1 MCRWVG
7 RWWESVLVVV
17 FVVCVVHAAMIQKR
31 RKTALVE
38 GDILIG
44 ALFSVHHQP
53 KQKSAFTLTC
63 GEIREQ
69 YGIQR
74 VEAAFMTI
82 DKINNDSQLLP
93 NITLGVE
100 IRDSCWY
107 SSIALEQS
115 IEFIRD
121 SLASPIGST
130 NSTQRPDA
138 CKSTTTSKRLVGVV
152 GPGSSDVTIQVQN
165 LLQLFGIPQVGYS
178 ATSRDLSD
186 KSRFSYFMR
195 VVPSD
200 YYQAQVMVDI
210 VRHYNWT
217 YVSAVHTDGNYGQSG
232 MTAFRELAESNNICI
247 AKEDSVLSNAEDEAF
262 DMVIEQLREDQRA
275 NVVVCFCEGMTVRNL
290 LLAAQR
296 NNVTSRFLF
305 IGSDGWADRSD
316 VVAGLEEAAV
326 GGLSI
331 KINSSYVAEFDDHY
345 FQLHPETNDR
355 NPWFREFWQNR
366 FNCSLPGQEE
376 IVSLPRCSGEESLRK
391 GYKQDTKMA
400 FVMKAIYTMAWG
412 LHNMQRDLCPGT
424 QGLCDAMLPINGSLY
439 REYLMNVTFT
449 YMNESVT
456 FDLRGDPPGRYDI
469 MNYQR
474 LENGSFDYIPIGT
487 WDNGTLVVHEEL
499 VIFNST
505 DGLPPTSVCSEPCSY
520 NEFKSFVGTGD
531 DTQRC
536 CWICT
541 ACDPEEYLKN
551 ETACEKCQPGYWPNL
566 NKTGCDAI
574 PVKHIMWGDTESI
587 VALSLASLGFMATC
601 FSMVVFFKYNH
612 TPVVKAS
619 TRELSYIIFVGM
631 MVSYCATLPLL
642 ARPSTLS
649 CAVSRVMP
657 GLSFAMIYAALV
669 TKTNRIARIL
679 AGNKKI
685 MMRKPRFMS
694 ATAQVIITCIL
705 ISIEVGIITTMLIL
719 DPADVKHI
727 YPRPEEVKLVCNTS
741 PRGIIAP
748 MGWDFFLIAMCTVY
762 AIKTRNLPENF
773 NEAKFIGFSM
783 YTTCVIWMAW
793 VPIYFGSDHKIICM
807 SMCTSLSALVT
818 LVLLFFPKLYI
829 ILFRPEKNDRS
840 AFKTATTV
848 RCHIGSS
855 SKASLSRPSDPSPSA
870 AIESMYVGSAML
882 GFGQPQLSLMQRI
895 RSSLGM
901 PFIPPLG
908 ILPRDPNPRSLL
920 RREISVWSDASGSVG
935 TAGGT
940 NSNTRDMMLRRAYG
954 SQLDLTGGDGLW
966 TREERSC
973 QTTDDLLDPLIP
985 RLRRRV
991 ARAVRENEIDVCEG
1005 REFFSITHNWMNSQA
1020 EAARTAMLG
1029 NDSQRSSEADDR
1041 PTTIIREDLVLEDR
1055 ESRIKEPMTT
1065 LMENGVDNE
1074 TECSYLIKQSGSLQE
1089 IAESSV
1095 YEKRHGIKFPISAKY
1110 MTEKNKIQIP
1120 DQVEREIRFEDC
1132 GQSVPAE
1139 EGCNHKCFPLNSV
1152 QDNSISGECNSS
1164 PEKLPTCV
1172 ENQSECSVHKQ
1183 TCTDSQFV
1191 NFIGY
1196 GSVMSSSKDVSW
1208 AKQCPVSC
1216 DSSIIFK
1223 NKIVPFNQ
1231 STQTEISHDKHGW
1244 VSNADGRNLAVAA
1257 NENIGKM
1264 DLYHRKRKVGVSA
1277 RVSDV
1282 RGILKSVRLSPAERE
1297 TRVSF
1302 SSQFSPQ
1309 GVTADD
1315 EPLSP
1320 TLLDEDAEARS
1331 EAAVKEVPRQALAY
1345 DNICGHKQSTSEETS
1360 FSILEEALSAE
1371 SDIEAS
1377 DHCELKTIIIR
1388 LGSDEA
1394 DVNIP
1399 SMTKSEVN
1407 GNVINWRP
1415 TLGKNHKLLPYSS
1428 ANFSYDNPSVNT
1440 DTEVL
1445 YNVEDVR
1452 GVTMSG
1458 VSSGSN
1464 FNVHE
1469 GQEDPSKKYARE
1481 NELVILDLLHST
1493 FPQKYYSTQGS
1504 QSHCA
1509 STTLQNSNIDLPTSS
1524 NTPEDSGSLS
1534 VKCLTITPPEL
1545 YRNTPPKH
1553 IPPQEPDT
1561 LDLSYFSQPI
1571 PSHKSQSISEIEEHS
1586 HYNSQLLNPVVEDYC
1601 IANVA
1606 NSQDIEMEPK
1616 YISSSLNSVVH
1627 ETSPVPLTPCFKTY
1641 QCQSCAEVPSYVSPT
1656 PSCHTASTAQYPA
1669 VEEDTHTDTRLCRT
1683 DTDDDTDESTTPIK
1697 EFFRTHGIKFDV
1709 TSTKSKKL

>member
-1 MCRWVG
+1 MCRWPC
-7 RWWESVLVVV
+7 RWWQSVVLVVMAV
-17 FVVCVVHAAMIQKR
+17 YLVQAAMIQKR

-74 VEAAFMTI
+74 VEAAFMAI
-82 DKINNDSQLLP
+82 DKINEDPRLLP

-121 SLASPIGST
+121 SLAFPIGSST
-130 NSTQRPDA
+130 NSTPKSDA
-138 CKSTTTSKRLVGVV
+138 CKTSVSTSKRLVGVV

-232 MTAFRELAESNNICI
+232 MTAFRELAEGNNICI

-331 KINSSYVAEFDDHY
+331 KINSSYVSEFDDHY
-345 FQLHPETNDR
+345 FQLHPEKNDR
-355 NPWFREFWQNR
+355 NPWFREFWQMR

-376 IVSLPRCSGEESLRK
+376 NSKLPGCSGMESLRK

-412 LHNMQRDLCPGT
+412 LHNMQKDLCPST
-424 QGLCDAMLPINGSLY
+424 QGLCDAMLPVNGSLY
-439 REYLMNVTFT
+439 RDYLMNVTFT
-449 YMNESVT
+449 YNNESVT
-456 FDLRGDPPGRYDI
+456 FDSRGDPPGRYDI

-474 LENGSFDYIPIGT
+474 LENGSFDYIPVGT

-499 VIFNST
+499 VIFNSS
-505 DGLPPTSVCSEPCSY
+505 DGLPPISVCSEPCSY
-520 NEFKSFVGTGD
+520 NEYKSFVETGD

-541 ACDPEEYLKN
+541 PCDRDEYLKN
-551 ETACEKCQPGYWPNL
+551 ETVCQRCQPGYWPNL

-574 PVKHIMWGDTESI
+574 PVKHIMWSDAESI
-587 VALSLASLGFMATC
+587 VALSLASLGFLATC
-601 FSMVVFFKYNH
+601 FTMLVFLKYNH

-631 MVSYCATLPLL
+631 MVSYSATLPLL
-642 ARPSTLS
+642 ARPSGLS
-649 CAVSRVMP
+649 CVVSASP
-657 GLSFAMIYAALV
+657 SIFAGSPAL
-669 TKTNRIARIL
+669 
-679 AGNKKI
+679 
-685 MMRKPRFMS
+685 
-694 ATAQVIITCIL
+694 
-705 ISIEVGIITTMLIL
+705 
-719 DPADVKHI
+719 
-727 YPRPEEVKLVCNTS
+727 VKLVCNTS

-855 SKASLSRPSDPSPSA
+855 SKASLSRPSEPSPSA
-870 AIESMYVGSAML
+870 AMESMYVGSAML
-882 GFGQPQLSLMQRI
+882 GIGQPHLSLLQRI
-895 RSSLGM
+895 RSTLGM

-908 ILPRDPNPRSLL
+908 LLPRDPYPRSLL

-935 TAGGT
+935 TGGVT
-940 NSNTRDMMLRRAYG
+940 SNTRDMMLRKAYG
-954 SQLDLTGGDGLW
+954 SQLDLAGGDGVW
-966 TREERSC
+966 CREERGC

-991 ARAVRENEIDVCEG
+991 ARAVRENEIDVSEG

-1020 EAARTAMLG
+1020 EAARHAKTTEKQRNGSDDRPPITTIVREDTAMPQDKELKVKEPVTSVKELG
-1029 NDSQRSSEADDR
+1029 SEIAGSPSGTDPGRDSTGEPITYGGEIKCSYLTSQYYSSGEPKQPPSDAENAMQQSRITATSVTEEDEVTVADQNEETNYKFCSQRSPLR
-1041 PTTIIREDLVLEDR
+1041 Q
-1055 ESRIKEPMTT
+1055 ESDM
-1065 LMENGVDNE
+1065 
-1074 TECSYLIKQSGSLQE
+1074 
-1089 IAESSV
+1089 
-1095 YEKRHGIKFPISAKY
+1095 
-1110 MTEKNKIQIP
+1110 
-1120 DQVEREIRFEDC
+1120 
-1132 GQSVPAE
+1132 
-1139 EGCNHKCFPLNSV
+1139 CNHNVSTVNNV
-1152 QDNSISGECNSS
+1152 QDSQFSS
-1164 PEKLPTCV
+1164 ESNLLPRLFGCSDSR
-1172 ENQSECSVHKQ
+1172 SEFSVHRQ
-1183 TCTDSQFV
+1183 NMTDSQVV
-1191 NFIGY
+1191 NFVGY
-1196 GSVMSSSKDVSW
+1196 GSVMPCSEDSTWTKPRS
-1208 AKQCPVSC
+1208 VSC
-1216 DSSIIFK
+1216 DNGIIF
-1223 NKIVPFNQ
+1223 NNRVVPFSQ
-1231 STQTEISHDKHGW
+1231 GTQTEMALEKQGW
-1244 VSNADGRNLAVAA
+1244 VSNTDCRNLVDTTSDT
-1257 NENIGKM
+1257 NEKM
-1264 DLYHRKRKVGVSA
+1264 DLYHRRRKAGVSA
-1277 RVSDV
+1277 KVSNI
-1282 RGILKSVRLSPAERE
+1282 RGILKSVRLSPSEKE
-1297 TRVSF
+1297 SRVSF
-1302 SSQFSPQ
+1302 GSQFSPSTR
-1309 GVTADD
+1309 VTTED
-1315 EPLSP
+1315 ELLSP
-1320 TLLDEDAEARS
+1320 SIVDEDSQTYFQDGLRH
-1331 EAAVKEVPRQALAY
+1331 QHQTMAY
-1345 DNICGHKQSTSEETS
+1345 DNLCMQKHSAAEEAT
-1360 FSILEEALSAE
+1360 FSILEEALSSE
-1371 SDIEAS
+1371 SDTEAS
-1377 DHCELKTIIIR
+1377 DNCELKTIIIR
-1388 LGSDEA
+1388 LGSDEVDFA
-1394 DVNIP
+1394 KAQ
-1399 SMTKSEVN
+1399 TTRSEVN
-1407 GNVINWRP
+1407 GNIINWRP
-1415 TLGKNHKLLPYSS
+1415 KLGKNHTFLPYTSL
-1428 ANFSYDNPSVNT
+1428 NYSYDNPSVNT

-1445 YNVEDVR
+1445 CNIQDVPD
-1452 GVTMSG
+1452 T
-1458 VSSGSN
+1458 
-1464 FNVHE
+1464 
-1469 GQEDPSKKYARE
+1469 EDPDNSETLPKEQQGDEEPGKKYSVD
-1481 NELVILDLLHST
+1481 NELVILNLLHST
-1493 FPQKYYSTQGS
+1493 LPPKYPNIQE
-1504 QSHCA
+1504 SHPNTI
-1509 STTLQNSNIDLPTSS
+1509 SITSKTSS
-1524 NTPEDSGSLS
+1524 VDVPSFSDQVTSEDSASMS
-1534 VKCLTITPPEL
+1534 SKCLTITPPEL
-1545 YRNTPPKH
+1545 YRNYPPKQH
-1553 IPPQEPDT
+1553 SPPQEPLT
-1561 LDLSYFSQPI
+1561 HCLPHTSLQTSP
-1571 PSHKSQSISEIEEHS
+1571 HKSPPSRSVTETAILTHVTT
-1586 HYNSQLLNPVVEDYC
+1586 HTLRPVVQEYC
-1601 IANVA
+1601 SAELTELKCPSS
-1606 NSQDIEMEPK
+1606 NS
-1616 YISSSLNSVVH
+1616 SNL
-1627 ETSPVPLTPCFKTY
+1627 
-1641 QCQSCAEVPSYVSPT
+1641 SPT
-1656 PSCHTASTAQYPA
+1656 PSNLPSTLSILSSTTTSALQKPSSASHLPTTKTKCITSGEAPVCVNSSLSSERVPTPQSTGA
-1669 VEEDTHTDTRLCRT
+1669 EEDRLTDLRLCRT

-1697 EFFRTHGIKFDV
+1697 EFFRIHGIKFDV